1 MQALQKLLYLVSNAL
16 LAPVLAGLLLMLGWT
31 LVLIGGFCKEWFDR
45 RRLRPIVERA
55 LEMARSG
62 ETSPTEIAAALEA
75 APSGLPRRLARFVGG
90 AWLDQAVLD
99 QAIVN
104 IEHDVAASVAR
115 HSFFT
120 RVSPMLGLMGTLIP
134 LGPALSGL
142 ANGDMQVLAGNL
154 VVAFTATVVGLLISA
169 ITFGI
174 GLARRTWYSRD
185 VTELEFIC
193 QRLTAKEREYA
204 S

>member
-1 MQALQKLLYLVSNAL
+1 MQLLQKLLYLVSNAL

-31 LVLIGGFCKEWFDR
+31 LVLIGGFLKEWFDR
-45 RRLRPIVERA
+45 RRLRPLLERA
-55 LEMARSG
+55 VELARTG
-62 ETSPTEIAAALEA
+62 DRNPAEIAAALA
-75 APSGLPRRLARFVGG
+75 SVPSGLPQRLVRFVGE
-90 AWLDQAVLD
+90 AWRDEAVLG
-99 QAIVN
+99 QAIAR

-169 ITFGI
+169 LTFGI

-193 QRLTAKEREYA
+193 QRLTAKERAYA